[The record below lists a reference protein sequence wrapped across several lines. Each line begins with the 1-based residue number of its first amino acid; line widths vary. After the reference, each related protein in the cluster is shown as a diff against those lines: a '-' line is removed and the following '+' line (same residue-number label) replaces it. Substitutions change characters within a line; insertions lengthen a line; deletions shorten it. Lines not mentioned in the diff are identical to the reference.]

1 VGTVFVDEYTDGP
14 GSTTFDVTSRLSS
27 VSDAF
32 PMIAPTIFETDST
45 SGASEWSMSVDPN
58 GTRINANTF
67 RFTIN
72 YNLDEADLDTVT
84 YVVVFVP

>member
-1 VGTVFVDEYTDGP
+1 
-14 GSTTFDVTSRLSS
+14 
-27 VSDAF
+27 
-32 PMIAPTIFETDST
+32 
-45 SGASEWSMSVDPN
+45 MSVDPN